1 MTRYIKN
8 VELPAKNETVK
19 TTWKIFKYGD
29 PKVKLSLL
37 PEYNL
42 IMTYSKIGRKRK
54 SLEHIFFT
62 IRYEYFSG
70 QKNDGFFNFFDQIK
84 VSREPL

>member
-8 VELPAKNETVK
+8 LVLPAKNETVK

-37 PEYNL
+37 PEYNF
-42 IMTYSKIGRKRK
+42 IMTYSKIGRKRR
-54 SLEHIFFT
+54 SLKHIFCI

-70 QKNDGFFNFFDQIK
+70 QKNDGFFNIFDQIK
-84 VSREPL
+84 VSREQL